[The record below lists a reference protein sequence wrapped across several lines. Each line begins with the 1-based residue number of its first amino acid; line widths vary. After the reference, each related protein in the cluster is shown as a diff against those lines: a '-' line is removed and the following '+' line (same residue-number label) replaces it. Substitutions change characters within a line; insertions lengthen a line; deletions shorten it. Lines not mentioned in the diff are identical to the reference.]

1 MRIVIF
7 WALVLYAAGFAIYGI
22 VEALSENRRKNAV
35 DKKNEFE

>member
-7 WALVLYAAGFAIYGI
+7 WALVLYAAVAIYGI